1 MNISEIETL
10 MTYAYVATK
19 LDAKLNQTSF
29 DVMNQALTSYCTEL
43 GAKTSKLNHDT
54 GTLCSQ
60 INEIFSS
67 GRCKPSQWSVYVY

>member
-1 MNISEIETL
+1 
-10 MTYAYVATK
+10 MTYVATK

-29 DVMNQALTSYCTEL
+29 DVMNQVLTSYCTEL

-67 GRCKPSQWSVYVY
+67 GRCSHPSGVCTFISCKGI